1 MLWGKSMARSISVRL
16 VSLFLVVLASVSLLT
31 SVSMASPQHE
41 ANAPDVK
48 CVCGPKRVSVL
59 LFDFADV
66 THDAGSTPEY
76 YSRIV
81 KDMNASFYRQSYDK
95 MWIVGGEVYGWYAT
109 TLKLSS
115 LRVTTWYID
124 WTDADKLKAVAK
136 TKAGQLGV
144 AGDYVFAVFAGDVW
158 AWATG
163 VTSTLTVI
171 GEGAHE
177 GGWRWGLDTFM
188 HEFGHNL
195 GLPDL
200 YNYEKLTA
208 EPVGKW
214 DLMDR
219 GDEELSAWSRVKL
232 GWITT
237 DSVKATDTARVHSPV
252 TVLVSPLND
261 ASGIRQLKVQVYAAN
276 AFFLAEN
283 RQGTSTEPSR
293 VGTIRL
299 VIYYIQGSIESGKGS
314 IVFKAILSRLG
325 DLVYIADKAD
335 FAFVLLNE
343 QPDDILKVQITTRAN
358 GENAQKTGQSLT
370 SANASL
376 DSAWNDNRVQGFA
389 EAQLKLTEAWQAYEA
404 GDFDSANA
412 LAEQAKQLASAC
424 VVPSSY
430 NQYLDLRPTV
440 MERLQ
445 NASAFKSDE
454 AVRLRDN
461 AKDFLRKAE
470 ESYARKDFDKALQDL
485 QEAARMIDEAE
496 NAERAVIQ
504 STLTTLTPFLE
515 TYGLYIAALVAIV
528 VILLVLAAM
537 RMRRGRTAVTPPPPQ
552 PPHQPPPQPSFSLLP
567 EMHSEGWRRKIV
579 SLHVAST

>member
-1 MLWGKSMARSISVRL
+1 
-16 VSLFLVVLASVSLLT
+16 
-31 SVSMASPQHE
+31 
-41 ANAPDVK
+41 
-48 CVCGPKRVSVL
+48 VL

-66 THDAGSTPEY
+66 THGAGSTPEY

-81 KDMNASFYRQSYDK
+81 KDMNASFYRQSYEK
-95 MWIVGGEVYGWYAT
+95 MWIVGGEVYGWYKT
-109 TLKLSS
+109 S
-115 LRVTTWYID
+115 LRLSELQVTTWDID
-124 WTDADKLKAVAK
+124 WTDAVKLENVAK
-136 TKAGQLGV
+136 TKAGSLHVSG
-144 AGDYVFAVFAGDVW
+144 YVFAVFAGPVW
-158 AWATG
+158 GWATG
-163 VTSTLTVI
+163 HPSTLTVI
-171 GEGAHE
+171 GEGVHE
-177 GGWRWGLDTFM
+177 NGWRWGLRTFM

-200 YNYEKLTA
+200 YNYEKLEA
-208 EPVGKW
+208 EPVGNW

-232 GWITT
+232 GWITS
-237 DSVKATDTARVHSPV
+237 DSVKTTDTARVRSPV

-261 ASGIRQLKVQVYAAN
+261 ATGIRELKVQVYGAN
-276 AFFLAEN
+276 AFYLADN

-293 VGTIRL
+293 DGAIRL
-299 VIYYIQGSIESGKGS
+299 VIYYIQGSIESGEGS
-314 IVFKAILSRLG
+314 IVFKATLSRLG
-325 DLVYIADKAD
+325 DLVYIGDKAD

-358 GENAQKTGQSLT
+358 GEKAQKTAQSLT
-370 SANASL
+370 SANASVN
-376 DSAWNDNRVQGFA
+376 SAWNDNRVQGFA

-430 NQYLDLRPTV
+430 NQYLDLKPTV
-440 MERLQ
+440 IERLQ

-454 AVRLRDN
+454 AVRLRDD

-504 STLTTLTPFLE
+504 PTLTTLTPFLE

-537 RMRRGRTAVTPPPPQ
+537 RMRRGRTAVTPPPPM
-552 PPHQPPPQPSFSLLP
+552 PPITPPPPAAEKFC
-567 EMHSEGWRRKIV
+567 V
-579 SLHVAST
+579 SCGSRMPATTVFCPRCGARQS